1 MENIIELSEDEVKD
15 INGGI
20 IIGILSLGLAAAWC
34 CYELGAACAAYDARH
49 NL

>member
-1 MENIIELSEDEVKD
+1 MENVIELSEEEVKD

-20 IIGILSLGLAAAWC
+20 SGILSLGLSAVWC